1 MLRYLQHL
9 SDTKAVN
16 TIRGYITAISERHA
30 LVSDGEHRRRI
41 SDLEVVQTW
50 MRGLTSLH
58 PQPRVRVPSWDLEI
72 VLSALKKPPFYPL
85 KDASLKHLTIRTAF
99 LMALTSARRA
109 SEVHAIR
116 HDTLQWKADCVYAFP
131 DEQFL
136 PKVATQ
142 WHVNQ
147 PIAFPALR
155 QRGNPELTKLCV
167 RTTIDHYVK
176 RTKVVRAGAGAS
188 SQLLICFGGNQ
199 KGHPVSVQRL
209 SKWLK
214 MAVEIAYDQ
223 ANLPRPSVKGH
234 HVRKQAT
241 SWADLAGVTPVDIC
255 RAATWKSSS
264 MFARHYRLQLL
275 HDADSDLGRRVIQL
289 SASSSAERATQ
300 RRLRGRCPN
309 Q

>member
-1 MLRYLQHL
+1 M
-9 SDTKAVN
+9 
-16 TIRGYITAISERHA
+16 G
-30 LVSDGEHRRRI
+30 
-41 SDLEVVQTW
+41 
-50 MRGLTSLH
+50 
-58 PQPRVRVPSWDLEI
+58 PRDCVICPEE
-72 VLSALKKPPFYPL
+72 APL
-85 KDASLKHLTIRTAF
+85 LPAQRCFSKHLTIRTTF

-116 HDTLQWKADCVYAFP
+116 LDTLQWKADCVYAFP

-136 PKVATQ
+136 PKVSSQ

-155 QRGNPELTKLCV
+155 QRDNRELAKLCV
-167 RTTIDHYVK
+167 RTTINEYVK
-176 RTKVVRAGAGAS
+176 RTKMVRAGARAS
-188 SQLLICFGGNQ
+188 SQLLVCYGGKQ
-199 KGHPVSVQRL
+199 RGHPVSVQRL

-214 MAVEIAYDQ
+214 LAVELSYEQ
-223 ANLPRPSVKGH
+223 AHLPLPSVKGH
-234 HVRKQAT
+234 QVRKQAT

-255 RAATWKSSS
+255 RAATWKSTS

-275 HDADSDLGRRVIQL
+275 HDADTDLGRRVIQL
-289 SASSSAERATQ
+289 SASSSAERAVQ